1 MGGAVN
7 EAGEKQEDEKMVTKF
22 MDDSTNKKERT
33 KDFKQLPEEKYYH
46 YTNKT
51 VNPYLLD

>member
-1 MGGAVN
+1 MN